1 MSTLNVMRNLNA
13 LLVFV
18 KVAETRS
25 FTLAAQRLGLTS
37 SAISKSIAR
46 LEQEL
51 GVKLLTR
58 STRLVTLTSEGASF
72 FERCR
77 QILTEIEDAE
87 SAVTANMAT
96 PKGRLRIQMPVG
108 FGRRVIVPR
117 MWEFTQ
123 RYPELSIDIELSDRL
138 VDLTYEQVDAMVHIG
153 PIQDDRVVTHRLCN
167 LSFAAYASPDYLAK
181 HGTPQSPL
189 DLDQHQCLAYL
200 LPMSGEH
207 REWQFIKNGQDY
219 SRVVSGALNINNAES
234 LLEAAI
240 AGAGIVMVS
249 DFIAGN
255 ALRSGKLQRILS
267 EYVVAGPEVS
277 VAHLP
282 RGALTAKVRVL
293 VDYFKA
299 IIQDIDP
306 KALSKTDQ

>member
-1 MSTLNVMRNLNA
+1 MRNLNA

-58 STRLVTLTSEGASF
+58 STRLVSLTGEGASF
-72 FERCR
+72 FDRCK

-87 SAVTANMAT
+87 TAVTATTAT
-96 PKGRLRIQMPVG
+96 PKGRLRLQMPVG

-123 RYPELSIDIELSDRL
+123 RFPELSVDIELSDRL
-138 VDLTYEQVDAMVHIG
+138 VDLTYEAVDAVVHIG
-153 PIQDDRVVTHRLCN
+153 TVTDDRVVSHRLCN
-167 LSFAAYASPDYLAK
+167 LSFAAYASPEYLAK
-181 HGTPQSPL
+181 NGTPQSP
-189 DLDQHQCLAYL
+189 DELDQHQCLAYL
-200 LPMSGEH
+200 LPLTGDH
-207 REWQFIKNGQDY
+207 REWRFTKNGQDH

-234 LLEAAI
+234 LIEAAV

-255 ALRSGKLQRILS
+255 AMRSGKIQRILS
-267 EYVVAGPEVS
+267 DYVVAGPEVS
-277 VAHLP
+277 VLHLP
-282 RGALTAKVRVL
+282 RSSLAAKVRVL
-293 VDYFKA
+293 VDYLKS
-299 IIQDIDP
+299 IIEDIDP
-306 KALSKTDQ
+306 QALSKTEQ